1 MIILHILNFIGL
13 SILKLLVVGL
23 LFMAM
28 GVSLIF
34 LAVMEYLTMALNY
47 INDIYENQG

>member
-13 SILKLLVVGL
+13 SILKLIVVGL

-28 GVSLIF
+28 GMSLVF
-34 LAVMEYLTMALNY
+34 LAVMEYLTKALNY
-47 INDIYENQG
+47 LNDIYEN

>member
-34 LAVMEYLTMALNY
+34 LAVMEYLTMAINY

>member
-1 MIILHILNFIGL
+1 MIILHTLNFIGL

-34 LAVMEYLTMALNY
+34 LAVMEYLTMALHY
-47 INDIYENQG
+47 INDIYENKG

>member
-47 INDIYENQG
+47 INDIYENQS

>member
-13 SILKLLVVGL
+13 SILKLIVVGL